1 MARKKGFG
9 VSPLTNT
16 IFHGVQ
22 DTEKHMWVGK
32 KEDVTNEVIGAVF
45 EWFMGNMEGKAEY
58 SITYPS
64 TGFELVMRRKEEAEQ
79 KLAEMKG
86 E

>member
-1 MARKKGFG
+1 MAKGFG

-16 IFHGVQ
+16 IYYGTQ
-22 DTEKHMWVGK
+22 DKKKQMFTGK

-45 EWFMGNMEGKAEY
+45 EWFIGNMKGNEEY

-64 TGFELVMRRKEEAEQ
+64 TGYELVMRRKGGVSNEIN
-79 KLAEMKG
+79 
-86 E
+86 

>member
-22 DTEKHMWVGK
+22 DTEKNMWVGK
-32 KEDVTNEVIGAVF
+32 KEDVTNEVIAVAF
-45 EWFMGNMEGKAEY
+45 EWFMGNMEGKQEY
-58 SITYPS
+58 PITYP
-64 TGFELVMRRKEEAEQ
+64 GIDFELVMRRKE
-79 KLAEMKG
+79 
-86 E
+86 

>member
-1 MARKKGFG
+1 MAKRKGFG

-16 IFHGVQ
+16 IFYGTQ

-32 KEDVTNEVIGAVF
+32 KEDVTDDVIASVY

-64 TGFELVMRRKEEAEQ
+64 TDFELVMRRKNND
-79 KLAEMKG
+79 LA
-86 E
+86 

>member
-1 MARKKGFG
+1 MERKKGFG

-16 IFHGVQ
+16 IFYGMQ
-22 DTEKHMWVGK
+22 DTEKNMWVGK

-45 EWFMGNMEGKAEY
+45 EWFMGNMKGKEEY

-64 TGFELVMRRKEEAEQ
+64 VEFELVMRRKE
-79 KLAEMKG
+79 
-86 E
+86 